1 MSQVYVVGHRNPD
14 TDAVVSAMSYAA
26 LRNATG
32 DRNYIACRLDHLSD
46 ETKRMLAKFGFNQ
59 PMRVKDMRTQVS
71 DIDYDKPPVLE
82 PAATLDRAWKTMND
96 AQVTSIIV
104 VNPDGSL
111 FGTLSAGDIASYTL
125 DSITDPIVTSLP
137 IFNLLGV
144 IEGQIIKDRNS
155 KDEITGEIVI
165 ALPANGNK
173 PAFAGTDRIVLCG
186 DQPDMISY
194 ALENNIEAVIL
205 CGTTP
210 DKELMDKFEN
220 STTTVIYTPFDAM
233 KTSQLISQSMPISR
247 VCATEDIV
255 CFHTTDYLDDV
266 RETILKSRFRSYP
279 VLDEENKVVGTLSR
293 FHLLRPRRKNIVLVD
308 HNESAQSVPGLDQA
322 ELIEIIDHHRLAD
335 IQTTQPIHVRNEPV
349 GSTTTIV
356 AEMYQE
362 SGVTPSPAMAGLM
375 VSAIL
380 SDTVMFKS
388 PTCTERDKIFAERLS
403 RIAGVSIEEIG
414 KELFDTSRNT
424 DSSAEHLIK
433 TDFKEFH
440 IADQTL
446 GVSQIICV
454 DSKSMLGR
462 KAEFLETM
470 EMLRKKNGY
479 DMILLMLTDVLI
491 EGSYLFYIGSDD
503 TIRYAFSA
511 EPHDNEL
518 YLPGVMSRKKQIIP
532 MLTAIWG

>member
-1 MSQVYVVGHRNPD
+1 MSKVYVVGHRNPD

-32 DRNYIACRLDHLSD
+32 DRNYVACRLDHLSD
-46 ETKRMLAKFGFNQ
+46 ETKRMLAKFGFEQ

-71 DIDYDKPPVLE
+71 DIDYDRPPVLE
-82 PAATLDRAWKTMND
+82 PAATLNRAWKTLHKEH
-96 AQVTSIIV
+96 VTSLIV
-104 VNPDGSL
+104 VNPDGTL

-125 DSITDPIVTSLP
+125 DTITEPKVTGLP
-137 IFNLLGV
+137 LFNLLGV
-144 IEGQIIKDRNS
+144 IEGQIVKDLGS
-155 KDEITGEIVI
+155 KDEISGEIVI
-165 ALPANGNK
+165 ALPKQGDAPVFTGK
-173 PAFAGTDRIVLCG
+173 DKIVLCG
-186 DQPDMISY
+186 DQEDAISY
-194 ALENNIEAVIL
+194 ALGNNVEAVIL

-210 DKELMDKFEN
+210 NKALLDKFAD
-220 STTTVIYTPFDAM
+220 STTTVIYTPLDAM
-233 KTSQLISQSMPISR
+233 KASQLISQSMPISSI
-247 VCATEDIV
+247 CTTENVV

-266 RETILKSRFRSYP
+266 RETILKSRFRCYP
-279 VLDEENKVVGTLSR
+279 VLDEEDKVVGTLSR
-293 FHLLRPRRKNIVLVD
+293 YHLLRPRRKNIVLVD

-322 ELIEIIDHHRLAD
+322 ELVEIIDHHRLAD

-362 SGVTPSPAMAGLM
+362 SGVTPSPSMAGLM

-414 KELFDTSRNT
+414 RELFDTSRNA

-440 IADQTL
+440 IAGQTL

-454 DSKSMLGR
+454 DSEAMLKRKS
-462 KAEFLETM
+462 EFLDTM
-470 EMLRKKNGY
+470 AALKKKNGY